1 MKLSYRSAAA
11 ATLLLAAGP
20 GRAWTTE
27 PPPDYGR
34 VVLAN
39 FAPKAG
45 MAPAQ
50 FDHWRHRAR
59 YTCRVCHVDL
69 GFAMSPGATRVS
81 ATTNR
86 AGFHCGSCHNG
97 TARFAGKPVFGACG
111 TRATPDDDSRCQRC
125 HSRGDAAARRKDF
138 EEFAAGLPR
147 IGTARDVDWE
157 KAEAKGAIHPADGVE
172 GVSIPRRPIQMDKE
186 VAIAS
191 RGWTNSVIFSHK
203 KHAVWNGCEV
213 CHPDIYPHT
222 QGAARSSMLEIS
234 SGASCGACHGKVA
247 FSLGECERCHL
258 NPVR

>member
-1 MKLSYRSAAA
+1 MALRLRLAAA
-11 ATLLLAAGP
+11 VAFLAAAGE
-20 GRAWTTE
+20 GGAWTTD

-39 FAPKAG
+39 FTSKAG

-69 GFAMSPGATRVS
+69 GFAMSAGATRVS
-81 ATTNR
+81 ATTNQSS
-86 AGFHCGSCHNG
+86 FHCGSCHNG
-97 TARFAGKPVFGACG
+97 TARSGGRVIFAACG
-111 TRATPDDDSRCQRC
+111 PRTTPEDETRCRRC
-125 HSRGDAAARRKDF
+125 HSRGDAAQRRKDF
-138 EEFAAGLPR
+138 EEFAAELPR
-147 IGTARDVDWE
+147 MGAARDVDWE
-157 KAEAKGAIHPADGVE
+157 KAEARGSIRPADQVE

-191 RGWTNSVIFSHK
+191 KGWAESVIFSHK

-222 QGAARSSMLEIS
+222 QGAVRSTMLEIS

-258 NPVR
+258 KPVR